1 MRAKWILS
9 LLIFVTLGAMSG
21 RAQTRPAADTVQM
34 VPVTLTIRGIGR
46 TEFDIIARGT
56 QVYVPMV
63 ALFKFLRLN
72 YNYNAATGVVDG
84 FYIRPDN
91 SYRIDAGAP
100 SAKVGGK
107 SPSIAPNDAVIRP
120 GDLFLRIDLF
130 EALFGLQLKYNP
142 RRLDITLTTKE
153 ALPIFLERDREYARR
168 RKFLLGKIPLAEYTL
183 PRQVSAF
190 GVGRLD
196 YSFGAQESQHGIP
209 RQDFSLRLGNQFL
222 YGDLDTRFDGQSH
235 HDPTWN
241 DVSSR
246 LRYAFLDNSAVR
258 QINLGDIITTGL
270 VPSSVFGA
278 EITNRPAPRRL
289 LFVTENIEGQLQTG
303 ELSDLYYG
311 GSLIDFQA
319 GTASGRFNF
328 PTLITYGVTNYT
340 VKKYDQF
347 GVEYDIDYRIV
358 VPPTMI
364 PPGEVQ
370 YSLAGGEMRLLN
382 DEWYGNGVIQWG
394 VNDALTIGTGI
405 DYYSPT
411 LFNVNRKFHPLFTTT
426 ARITGS
432 LFGDFTYAPTAF
444 STAQLSLSY
453 PTSAGGSLTYSWF
466 ARNVFYNP
474 RNITDEGTATV
485 NLPLRIGGSRL
496 GLDLLGR
503 QTMFASGRERIFQ
516 ISLGGQLGIFT
527 PRITHRRSWKV
538 DPQGETVLDAFTS
551 VSLAIRAPS
560 GFLLR
565 GATRYFHTDG
575 GFRDL
580 RIDFSKRVT
589 REFWLDVFYQR
600 AFEAQNTLAGVQV
613 SYYFPFSLFRA
624 VVASGGQGGFRASE
638 SVTGS
643 IGYSSASNHFFFDYL
658 NSRVGFGGL
667 NVQPFVDANAN
678 GVRDPG
684 EEVVTKARIRSSSLF
699 GNQYLRYTPGIG
711 FGLQHTLPYEEYV
724 MTLEPQT
731 LDNPLWVP
739 RYLNVAAFSEPNQ
752 FSQVDLPIVVG
763 GIVRGKIEFTGE
775 KKVLPAEGLNVTLR
789 AENAPADEKAF
800 SLTAITY
807 STGEFEFIGVPPGTY
822 RVSLEQ
828 SQVTQQ
834 GYIAKELFRVVEVH
848 AKAEGDEVAGVDF
861 LLSR

>member
-1 MRAKWILS
+1 
-9 LLIFVTLGAMSG
+9 
-21 RAQTRPAADTVQM
+21 M
-34 VPVTLTIRGIGR
+34 VPVTLTIRAIGR
-46 TEFDIIARGT
+46 TEFDILTRGS
-56 QVYVPMV
+56 QVYVPV
-63 ALFKFLRLN
+63 VTLFKFLRLN
-72 YNYNAATGVVDG
+72 YNYNSVSGVLDG

-91 SYRIDAGAP
+91 PYRIDAGAP
-100 SAKVGGK
+100 SASVGGK
-107 SPSIAPNDAVIRP
+107 RPSIAPNDLVVRP
-120 GDLFLRIDLF
+120 ADLYLRIELF
-130 EALFGLQLKYNP
+130 ESLFGLQLKYNP
-142 RRLDITLTTKE
+142 RRLDITLSTKE

-196 YSFGAQESQHGIP
+196 YSFSSQEAQHGIP
-209 RQDFSLRLGNQFL
+209 RQDYSLRLGNQFL
-222 YGDLDTRFDGQSH
+222 YGDLDTRFDGFSH
-235 HDPTWN
+235 HTPTWN
-241 DVSSR
+241 DVTSR
-246 LRYAFLDNSAVR
+246 LQYAFLDNSLVR
-258 QINLGDIITTGL
+258 QVNLGDIITTGL

-319 GTASGRFNF
+319 GTASGHYNF

-347 GVEYDIDYRIV
+347 GVEYDLDYRIV

-394 VNDALTIGTGI
+394 VNDALTVGTGV

-411 LFNVNRKFHPLFTTT
+411 SFTVNRKFHPLFTTT

-432 LFGDFTYAPTAF
+432 LIGDFTYAPTAY

-474 RNITDEGTATV
+474 RNITDEGTATI
-485 NLPLRIGGSRL
+485 NIPLRIGASRL
-496 GLDLLGR
+496 GLDFLGR
-503 QTMFASGRERIFQ
+503 QTIFSSGRERIFQ
-516 ISLGGQLGIFT
+516 VSLGGQVGIFT
-527 PRITHRRSWKV
+527 PRITHRRSYDV
-538 DPQGETVLDAFTS
+538 NPAGETVLDAFTS
-551 VSLAIRAPS
+551 VSLGIRAPG

-565 GATRYFHTDG
+565 GQTRYFHTDG

-580 RIDFSKRVT
+580 RLDFSRRVT
-589 REFWLDVFYQR
+589 REFWLDVFYDR
-600 AFEAQNTLAGVQV
+600 AFETNQTLAGVEF
-613 SYYFPFSLFRA
+613 SYYLPFSVFRG
-624 VVASGGQGGFRASE
+624 VVATGGESGFRASQ
-638 SVTGS
+638 SITGS
-643 IGYSSASNHFFFDYL
+643 IGYSAASNHFFFDYL

-667 NVQPFVDANAN
+667 IVQPFVDANGN
-678 GVRDPG
+678 GLRDPG
-684 EEVVTKARIRSSSLF
+684 EEIITKARIRSSSLF
-699 GNQYLRYTPGIG
+699 GNQYLRYTPGLG

-724 MTLEPQT
+724 MSIEPQT

-739 RYLNVAAFSEPNQ
+739 RYVNVAAFSEPNQ
-752 FSQVDLPIVVG
+752 FSQVNLPIVVG
-763 GIVRGKIEFTGE
+763 GIVRGKIEITGE
-775 KKVLPAEGLNVTLR
+775 KKILPAEGLNVTLR

-800 SLTAITY
+800 SLTAISY
-807 STGEFEFIGVPPGTY
+807 STGEFEFIGVPPGSY
-822 RVSLEQ
+822 RVSLEPTQ
-828 SQVTQQ
+828 ITQQ
-834 GYIAKELFRVVEVH
+834 GFVAKELFRVIEVH
-848 AKAEGDEVAGVDF
+848 ATAEGDEVAGVDF
-861 LLSR
+861 TLTR